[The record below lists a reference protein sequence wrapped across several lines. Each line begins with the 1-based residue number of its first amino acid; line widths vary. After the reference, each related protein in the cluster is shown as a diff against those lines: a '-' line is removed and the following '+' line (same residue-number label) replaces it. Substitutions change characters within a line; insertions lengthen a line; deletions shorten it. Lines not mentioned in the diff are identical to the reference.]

1 LRAEAPQCGS
11 FVPYPAS
18 VWFFPDVLLGDSQL
32 FLQKL
37 CKNMLWATFLFS
49 STIPKS
55 LRELVPNLM
64 SQSCKGYIKE
74 RCERVGRSLFEY
86 LFAIAD
92 TILTLIATCLWR
104 GSRRIVTHE
113 IWNSATQSLLSTN
126 LRTQYYN
133 LNSFLCGI

>member
-1 LRAEAPQCGS
+1 
-11 FVPYPAS
+11 
-18 VWFFPDVLLGDSQL
+18 LGDSEL

-55 LRELVPNLM
+55 LRELVPNLI
-64 SQSCKGYIKE
+64 SQRCKGYIKE
-74 RCERVGRSLFEY
+74 RCELVGRSLFEY

-92 TILTLIATCLWR
+92 TLLTLIATCLWR
-104 GSRRIVTHE
+104 GSRCIVTHE